1 VNSTRKYTTVSI
13 PESLFK
19 RIEKMI
25 EGSGFKSVS
34 EFVTFVLRQV
44 VADMEAEKLRE
55 EGLTEEEEKKAIVY
69 RLKRLE
75 YL

>member
-1 VNSTRKYTTVSI
+1 MGPGRRYTTVSI

-19 RIEKMI
+19 RIEKLI
-25 EGSGFKSVS
+25 EGSGFRSVS

-44 VADMEAEKLRE
+44 VADMEAEKLKG
-55 EGLTEEEEKKAIVY
+55 EGLTEEERKAIIE
-69 RLKRLE
+69 RLKRLG

>member
-1 VNSTRKYTTVSI
+1 MSI

-19 RIEKMI
+19 RIEKLI

-34 EFVTFVLRQV
+34 EFVTFILRQV
-44 VADMEAEKLRE
+44 VAEMEAEKLSRD
-55 EGLTEEEEKKAIVY
+55 GLTEEEKRAIIE
-69 RLKRLE
+69 RLRRLG

>member
-1 VNSTRKYTTVSI
+1 VDPKRRYTTVSI

-19 RIEKMI
+19 RIEKLI

-44 VADMEAEKLRE
+44 VADMEAEKLKG
-55 EGLTEEEEKKAIVY
+55 EGLTDEERKAIIE
-69 RLKRLE
+69 RLKRLG

>member
-1 VNSTRKYTTVSI
+1 VDPKRRYTTVSI

-19 RIEKMI
+19 RIEKLI

-34 EFVTFVLRQV
+34 EFVTFILRQV
-44 VADMEAEKLRE
+44 VAEMEAEKLSRD
-55 EGLTEEEEKKAIVY
+55 GLTEEEKRAIIE
-69 RLKRLE
+69 RLRRLG

>member
-1 VNSTRKYTTVSI
+1 MDPKRRYTTVSI

-19 RIEKMI
+19 RIEKLI

-34 EFVTFVLRQV
+34 EFVTFILRQV
-44 VADMEAEKLRE
+44 VAEMEAEKLKG
-55 EGLTEEEEKKAIVY
+55 EGLTDDERKAIIE
-69 RLKRLE
+69 RLKRLG

>member
-1 VNSTRKYTTVSI
+1 MNPARKYTTVSI
-13 PESLFK
+13 PEALFK

-55 EGLTEEEEKKAIVY
+55 EGLTEEEKKAIVD
-69 RLKRLE
+69 RLKRLG

>member
-1 VNSTRKYTTVSI
+1 MNPKRRYTTVSI

-19 RIEKMI
+19 RIEKLI

-34 EFVTFVLRQV
+34 EFVTFILRQV
-44 VADMEAEKLRE
+44 VAEMEAEKLKG
-55 EGLTEEEEKKAIVY
+55 EGLTDDERKAIIE
-69 RLKRLE
+69 RLKRLG

>member
-1 VNSTRKYTTVSI
+1 MSI

-19 RIEKMI
+19 RIEKLI

-44 VADMEAEKLRE
+44 VADMEAEKLKG
-55 EGLTEEEEKKAIVY
+55 EGLTDEEKKAIIE
-69 RLKRLE
+69 RLKRLG

>member
-1 VNSTRKYTTVSI
+1 MNPARKYTTVSI

-55 EGLTEEEEKKAIVY
+55 EGLTEEEKKAILD
-69 RLKRLE
+69 RLKRLG

>member
-1 VNSTRKYTTVSI
+1 VNPARKYTTVSI

-19 RIEKMI
+19 RIEKII

-55 EGLTEEEEKKAIVY
+55 EGLTEEEKKAIVD
-69 RLKRLE
+69 RLKRLG